1 MALAPAALLTAV
13 AQFGLLQIEATQSEI
28 FEAIMSDQVLASS
41 FVVNIALAGLA
52 SLLFVYMGRNV
63 SDPRAKLIVVSTL
76 LVPLVSISSYTGL
89 MSGLTVGLLDASA
102 PGLLVSG
109 TEVAG
114 NEGVVFS
121 VWGRYL
127 TWALSTPAI
136 LLALGLLAGSNLTK
150 IFTIITTDIAMCVTG
165 LAAALTTSSLVLRW
179 SYYALSC
186 SFFAVVLYVLLVE
199 WPKDAQATGTIS
211 IFNSLKLLTVTLWLG
226 YPIFWA
232 LGAEGLGILGVG
244 VTSWLYSILDIAA
257 KYIFAY
263 LLISYVTDEPAGVTS
278 AADYG
283 ATAPN
288 VTPSDD

>member
-1 MALAPAALLTAV
+1 MATASATLLAAV
-13 AQFGLLQIEATQSEI
+13 AQLNLLQVDAPQGEI
-28 FEAIMSDQVLASS
+28 YQAILDNALLSS
-41 FVVNIALAGLA
+41 SLFVNIALAGLA
-52 SLLFVYMGRNV
+52 TILFVYMGRNV

-89 MSGLTVGLLDASA
+89 ASGLTVGLLDASSE
-102 PGLLVSG
+102 GILISG
-109 TEVAG
+109 STIAG
-114 NEGVVFS
+114 QENVVFS

-165 LAAALTTSSLVLRW
+165 LAAAFTTSSLVLRW
-179 SYYALSC
+179 FYYALSC
-186 SFFAVVLYVLLVE
+186 SFFGVVLYILLVE

-232 LGAEGLGILGVG
+232 LGAEGLGVIGAG

-257 KYIFAY
+257 KYIFSY

-278 AADYG
+278 GAKYG
-283 ATAPN
+283 ATAPG